1 MKALLL
7 TAEKQLE
14 VSELPEPELT
24 ADAVLIR
31 VAACGICGSDV
42 HGYDGSSGRRIPPLV
57 MGHEA
62 AGVVEQVGSEVT
74 NVAVGDRV
82 TFDSTVYCGACEFC
96 KKGKIN
102 LCDNRQVLGVSC
114 GDYRRHG
121 AFAEFVTVPSRIV
134 YKLPDGLAFEQA
146 ALIEAVSVAVHAVAN
161 HTPEGEK
168 IDANDAAVVV
178 GVGMIGLLIVQA
190 LKAAGCETI
199 YAVDVD
205 DDRLELAK
213 QFGASEGFNAKQVN
227 ATEEI
232 LKLTGGVGVPIALEA
247 VGATA
252 TIQTAIE
259 SAAKGATV
267 TLVGNISPTVEVP
280 LQSVVTR
287 EITLAGSCA
296 SAGEY
301 PLCMELMAS
310 GAIDVAP
317 LISATAPLEQGAAW
331 FNRLYDRE
339 PGLMKVVLTP

>member
-7 TAEKQLE
+7 TAEKHLE
-14 VSELPEPELT
+14 ISDVPEPELA

-62 AGVVEQVGSEVT
+62 AGIVERVGSEVT
-74 NVAVGDRV
+74 NLTVGDRV
-82 TFDSTVYCGACEFC
+82 TFDSTVYCGECNFCE
-96 KKGKIN
+96 KGKIN

-121 AFAEFVTVPSRIV
+121 AFAEYVAVPSRIV
-134 YKLPDGLAFEQA
+134 YRLPDDLPFEQA
-146 ALIEAVSVAVHAVAN
+146 ALVEAVSVAVHAVTNYA
-161 HTPEGEK
+161 PDGKK
-168 IDANDAAVVV
+168 IDPNDAAVVV

-190 LKAAGCETI
+190 LKDAGCETI

-205 DDRLELAK
+205 DDRLALAK

-232 LKLTGGVGVPIALEA
+232 RKLTGGVGVPIALEA

-252 TIQTAIE
+252 TIHTAIE

-267 TLVGNISPTVEVP
+267 TLVGNISPQVEIP

-301 PLCMELMAS
+301 PQCMELMAS
-310 GAIDVAP
+310 GAINVVP
-317 LISATAPLEQGAAW
+317 LISATASLDEGVAW